1 MFYFIPSWYNPSR
14 QWYDDTPTWSRVYDK
29 MEFDDTINQLKMF
42 QQAQEKCALL
52 VMSYRPQLRYFLH
65 KQDLQATAYWSFFD
79 DIQNISRTH
88 TKKID
93 FKRLNW
99 GGGRVLSL
107 LAFHRLGA

>member
-52 VMSYRPQLRYFLH
+52 VMSYRPLASVRVSTGQVYVFPL
-65 KQDLQATAYWSFFD
+65 ACG
-79 DIQNISRTH
+79 RTYTGLWTTTNH
-88 TKKID
+88 L
-93 FKRLNW
+93 FSNN
-99 GGGRVLSL
+99 
-107 LAFHRLGA
+107 